1 MSYFTLLI
9 PKEHIITAK
18 IVSLVLFRMMNLC
31 QAAGKVEF
39 LDGFDIL
46 PLAELK
52 NNSKQMRKIMK
63 RSSNIDKALK
73 KCF

>member
-1 MSYFTLLI
+1 M
-9 PKEHIITAK
+9 
-18 IVSLVLFRMMNLC
+18 

-52 NNSKQMRKIMK
+52 NNSKRNEKNYEAKQ
-63 RSSNIDKALK
+63 
-73 KCF
+73 